1 MKNRRIAIFL
11 CVAILAVVAFAGT
24 KLSGRSTAANSGPKF
39 TLPTP
44 VSADSKD
51 KSADAGVPKHI
62 AYGLFFGEMMALKK
76 KAAERE
82 RQGIKS
88 DAMRDFHKL
97 RAKLSDYESQVLDH
111 VAAECNDKVVKLNDQ
126 ARVIINR
133 ERARH
138 PQGRLRD
145 GESLPIAPQ
154 ALAELEDHR
163 QQTLLGAREQL
174 KTILGQK
181 DFDRI
186 DTFIQQ
192 DIEARTKGSSRPRQ

>member
-24 KLSGRSTAANSGPKF
+24 KLSGRSTAANSGSKF

-51 KSADAGVPKHI
+51 KSADDGVPKHI
-62 AYGLFFGEMMALKK
+62 AYGLFFGEMMVLKK

-97 RAKLSDYESQVLDH
+97 RAKLSDYESQVLDQ

-126 ARVIINR
+126 ARAIINR

-145 GESLPIAPQ
+145 GESLPIPPQ

-163 QQTLLGAREQL
+163 KETLLGAREQL

-186 DTFIQQ
+186 DAFIQQ
-192 DIEARTKGSSRPRQ
+192 DIEARTKGSSRTRH